1 MNNLIDLY
9 VIDAGNSRIKLGSCS
24 KCNIINIQY
33 FNDISLLLKKIAR
46 NIPIAVSSVL
56 NSEFKNTIETA
67 KNPIF
72 WINHQ
77 VKLPFKINYLNP
89 ETLGVDRICNVA
101 ALSKINTLSNR
112 LSIDIGTCIKFDFLN
127 AKNEYEGGSIS
138 PGLSLRFKALNLYT
152 DKLPFIEPS
161 TDLNLIGNTTKS
173 SIQSGVQN
181 GILNEIIGLITC
193 YQEKHDDLRIF
204 ITGGDVNYF
213 DLGQKKGIFADENL
227 TLKGIIEIYKLNA

>member
-9 VIDAGNSRIKLGSCS
+9 VVDAGNSRIKLGSCS
-24 KCNIINIQY
+24 KFNIINIQY
-33 FNDISLLLKKIAR
+33 FNDISSLLKKITR

-56 NSEFKNTIETA
+56 NSKFKNKIQTD

-89 ETLGVDRICNVA
+89 EMLGVDRICNVA
-101 ALSKINTLSNR
+101 ALSKINNLSNC

-138 PGLSLRFKALNLYT
+138 PGLNLRFKALHAFT
-152 DKLPFIEPS
+152 EKLPLISPS
-161 TDLNLIGNTTKS
+161 TYVNLVGNSTKS
-173 SIQSGVQN
+173 SIQAGVQI
-181 GILNEIIGLITC
+181 GIQQEIICLISY
-193 YQEKHDDLRIF
+193 YQEKYPDLKRR
-204 ITGGDVNYF
+204 TR
-213 DLGQKKGIFADENL
+213 L
-227 TLKGIIEIYKLNA
+227 

>member
-9 VIDAGNSRIKLGSCS
+9 VIDAGNSRIKLGYCFKS
-24 KCNIINIQY
+24 NIIDIQY
-33 FNDISLLLKKIAR
+33 FNDIFLLLEKIEQ

-56 NSEFKNTIETA
+56 NSEFKNNFQTNN
-67 KNPIF
+67 NPVF
-72 WINHQ
+72 WLNHE

-101 ALSKINTLSNR
+101 ALSKINNLSNR
-112 LSIDIGTCIKFDFLN
+112 LSIDLGTCIKFDFLN

-138 PGLSLRFKALNLYT
+138 PGLQLRFKALNLYT
-152 DKLPFIEPS
+152 EKLPLIEPS
-161 TDLNLIGNTTKS
+161 TYLNLVGNSTKL
-173 SIQSGVQN
+173 SIQAGVQI
-181 GILNEIIGLITC
+181 GIQQEIIGLISC
-193 YQEKHDDLRIF
+193 YQEKYHDLKIY
-204 ITGGDVNYF
+204 ITGGDLNYF

>member
-9 VIDAGNSRIKLGSCS
+9 VIDAGNSRIKLGVCCKS
-24 KCNIINIQY
+24 NIIDIQY
-33 FNDISLLLKKIAR
+33 FNDISLLLEKIEQ

-56 NSEFKNTIETA
+56 NAEFKNNFQTNN
-67 KNPIF
+67 NPVF
-72 WINHQ
+72 WLNHQ

-101 ALSKINTLSNR
+101 ALSKINNLSNR
-112 LSIDIGTCIKFDFLN
+112 LSIDLGTCIKFDFLN

-138 PGLSLRFKALNLYT
+138 PGLQLRFKALNLFT
-152 DKLPFIEPS
+152 EKLPLIEHS
-161 TDLNLIGNTTKS
+161 TYVNLVGNSTKS
-173 SIQSGVQN
+173 SIQAGVQI
-181 GILNEIIGLITC
+181 GIQQEIIGLISC
-193 YQEKHDDLRIF
+193 YQEKYHDLKIY
-204 ITGGDVNYF
+204 ITGGDLNYF

>member
-9 VIDAGNSRIKLGSCS
+9 VVDAGNSRIKLGSCS
-24 KCNIINIQY
+24 KFNIINIQY
-33 FNDISLLLKKIAR
+33 FNDISSVLKKITR

-56 NSEFKNTIETA
+56 NSEFKNKIHTD

-101 ALSKINTLSNR
+101 ALSKINNLSNC

-138 PGLSLRFKALNLYT
+138 PGLNLRFKALHAFT
-152 DKLPFIEPS
+152 EKLPLISPS
-161 TDLNLIGNTTKS
+161 TYVNLVGNSTKS
-173 SIQSGVQN
+173 SIQAGVQI
-181 GILNEIIGLITC
+181 GIQQEIIGLISY
-193 YQEKHDDLRIF
+193 YQEKYPDLKIY
-204 ITGGDVNYF
+204 ITGGDLNYF
-213 DLGQKKGIFADENL
+213 DLGQKKASLQTKI
-227 TLKGIIEIYKLNA
+227 

>member
-9 VIDAGNSRIKLGSCS
+9 VVDAGNSRIKLGSCS
-24 KCNIINIQY
+24 KFNIINIQY
-33 FNDISLLLKKIAR
+33 FNDISSLLKKITR

-56 NSEFKNTIETA
+56 NSEFKNKIHTD

-101 ALSKINTLSNR
+101 ALSKINNLSNC

-138 PGLSLRFKALNLYT
+138 PGLQLRFKALNLYT
-152 DKLPFIEPS
+152 DKLPLIEPS
-161 TDLNLIGNTTKS
+161 TDLHLTGKSTKS
-173 SIQSGVQN
+173 SIQSGVQI
-181 GILNEIIGLITC
+181 GMLNEIVGLISC
-193 YQEKHDDLRIF
+193 YQEKYVDLRIF

>member
-9 VIDAGNSRIKLGSCS
+9 VVDAGNSRIKLGSCS
-24 KCNIINIQY
+24 KFNIINIQY
-33 FNDISLLLKKIAR
+33 FNDISSVLKKITR

-56 NSEFKNTIETA
+56 NSKFKNKIQTD

-89 ETLGVDRICNVA
+89 EMLGVDRICNVA
-101 ALSKINTLSNR
+101 ALSKINNLSNC

-138 PGLSLRFKALNLYT
+138 PGLNLRFKALHAFT
-152 DKLPFIEPS
+152 EKLPLISPS
-161 TDLNLIGNTTKS
+161 TYVNLVGNSTKS
-173 SIQSGVQN
+173 SIQAGVQI
-181 GILNEIIGLITC
+181 GIQQEIIGLISY
-193 YQEKHDDLRIF
+193 YQEKYPDLKIY
-204 ITGGDVNYF
+204 ITGGDLNYF

>member
-9 VIDAGNSRIKLGSCS
+9 VIDAGNSRIKLGYCFKS
-24 KCNIINIQY
+24 NIIDIQY
-33 FNDISLLLKKIAR
+33 FNDISLLLEKIEQ

-56 NSEFKNTIETA
+56 NAEFKNNFQT
-67 KNPIF
+67 KNNPVF
-72 WINHQ
+72 WLNNQ

-101 ALSKINTLSNR
+101 ALSKINNLSNR
-112 LSIDIGTCIKFDFLN
+112 LSIDLGTCIKFDFLN

-138 PGLSLRFKALNLYT
+138 PGLQLRFKALNLFT
-152 DKLPFIEPS
+152 EKLPLIEHS
-161 TDLNLIGNTTKS
+161 TYVNLVGNSTKL
-173 SIQSGVQN
+173 SIQAGVQI
-181 GILNEIIGLITC
+181 GIQQEIIGLISC
-193 YQEKHDDLRIF
+193 YQEKYNDLKIY
-204 ITGGDVNYF
+204 ITGGDLNYF

>member
-9 VIDAGNSRIKLGSCS
+9 VIDAGNSRIKLGYCFKS
-24 KCNIINIQY
+24 NIIDIQY
-33 FNDISLLLKKIAR
+33 FNDISLLLEKIEQ

-56 NSEFKNTIETA
+56 NAEFKNNFQT
-67 KNPIF
+67 KNNPVF
-72 WINHQ
+72 WLNHQ

-101 ALSKINTLSNR
+101 ALSKINNLSNR
-112 LSIDIGTCIKFDFLN
+112 LSIDLGTCIKFDFLN

-138 PGLSLRFKALNLYT
+138 PGLQLRFKALNLFT
-152 DKLPFIEPS
+152 EKLPLIEHS
-161 TDLNLIGNTTKS
+161 TCVNLVGNSTKL
-173 SIQSGVQN
+173 SIQAGVQI
-181 GILNEIIGLITC
+181 GIQQEIIGLISC
-193 YQEKHDDLRIF
+193 YQEKYNDLKIYF
-204 ITGGDVNYF
+204 TGGDLNYF